1 MKHFITILC
10 VFFLMSCSNI
20 GHQYE
25 EPSILKSPEKSII
38 GDINRDGQ
46 LTIADL
52 TELIDGLM
60 VGETYPWYDIN
71 GDGQVTVADIT
82 ALIDLMLTN
91 EIIDDGI
98 YEVNGVQFKMIDVEG
113 GTFTMGAKNT
123 EPSSFTF
130 EKPLHEVTLSSFKI
144 GETEVTQELW
154 TAVMGYNP
162 SINKSDPKNP
172 VEYVSWDD
180 CKAFI
185 VKLNELTNLNFRLPT
200 EAEWE
205 YAAIGGKYTHYYKF
219 SGSERAADVAW
230 YITNSNGSSHPVK
243 GLAPNEIGTY
253 DMSGNVYEWVNDWYD
268 RYTADPQVNPQG
280 PETGTYKVYR
290 GGAWNVGAGDSRCH
304 FRYMRETTYKT
315 PAHGFRLAL

>member
-10 VFFLMSCSNI
+10 VFFLMSCSSV

-25 EPSILKSPEKSII
+25 EPSILKSPEKAII

-46 LTIADL
+46 LTVADL
-52 TELIDGLM
+52 TTLIDGLM

-71 GDGQVTVADIT
+71 GDGQVTVADVT

-123 EPSSFTF
+123 EPSSYTF

-185 VKLNELTNLNFRLPT
+185 DKLNELTNLNFRLPT

-230 YITNSNGSSHPVK
+230 YITNSNGSTHIGKQLNS
-243 GLAPNEIGTY
+243 NELGIY
-253 DMSGNVYEWVNDWYD
+253 DMSGNVYEWVNDWYA

-280 PETGTYKVYR
+280 PETGSFKVYR